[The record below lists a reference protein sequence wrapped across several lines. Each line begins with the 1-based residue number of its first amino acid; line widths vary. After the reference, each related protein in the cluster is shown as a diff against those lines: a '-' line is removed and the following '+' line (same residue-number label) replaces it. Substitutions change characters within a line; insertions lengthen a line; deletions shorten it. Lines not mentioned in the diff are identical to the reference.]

1 MILIVEG
8 SNKVGKTTFIN
19 SLVENLN
26 RFNNIEVEVFNDRT
40 AIDDA
45 KEVTK
50 EIMYEIT
57 RDDFIKA
64 LKKSLDNANKNYICI
79 FDRSYISEYVY
90 GNIYRNYKNEDV
102 LKMDKFIANIPFVKQ
117 LFLMSNYSHIED
129 NELRLKYSRIQYD
142 MIYEVM
148 KCKSSFTVKWI
159 ENENAAEDLAYGV
172 ASKIVKEIMEG

>member
-40 AIDDA
+40 AIDDT

-50 EIMYEIT
+50 EMMYEIT

-90 GNIYRNYKNEDV
+90 GKKYRGYENDEV
-102 LKMDKFIANIPFVKQ
+102 LKLDKFISEIPFVEQ
-117 LFLMSNYSHIED
+117 ILLCSTYTHIED
-129 NELRLKYSRIQYD
+129 NAKALEYLDIQYK
-142 MIYEVM
+142 MMTQVM
-148 KCKSSFTVKWI
+148 KCVSTFSVQFI
-159 ENENAAEDLAYGV
+159 ENENAAGNLAIAYAKRIV
-172 ASKIVKEIMEG
+172 AKMK

>member
-19 SLVENLN
+19 ALANILEADGFIVEIQNK
-26 RFNNIEVEVFNDRT
+26 RPAKNN
-40 AIDDA
+40 
-45 KEVTK
+45 KYEVTK
-50 EIMYEIT
+50 EKMYEVT

-64 LKKSLDNANKNYICI
+64 LKKSLDNVNKNYICI

-102 LKMDKFIANIPFVKQ
+102 LKLDKFIADIPFVKQ

-129 NELRLKYSRIQYD
+129 NELKLKYSRIQYD

-159 ENENAAEDLAYGV
+159 ENENAAEELATAY
-172 ASKIVKEIMEG
+172 AERIEAEMK